1 MKKVRF
7 IYRISGMKKC
17 LVFLL
22 LLIIPRVF
30 AQQPSGTEI
39 YLFDLSMKKNKIT
52 LSNPKNITNRPGYDN
67 QPFFHPDE
75 PVVYYS
81 SADAEGYT
89 DILSHNYRTGN
100 TQRFTNT
107 PEREYSPTV
116 TPDKKF
122 ISCIIQ
128 REDGAQD
135 LGKYPIGGGG
145 PEILINNLTVG
156 YHAWVDDLSVALF
169 VLGQPNTLRWYSLK
183 KNVETQISDNI
194 GRSLHRIPGANAISF
209 VDKSSATWRIRLMDG
224 RNGAIE
230 PIIDALPG
238 QEDLAW
244 TPDGKILMSDG
255 EKIFFWHVGKSE
267 TWEPIEVHSPLSF
280 KGITRMAVNLK
291 GDKLAIVVNE

>member
-1 MKKVRF
+1 MKK
-7 IYRISGMKKC
+7 S
-17 LVFLL
+17 LVILL
-22 LLIIPRVF
+22 LLRLTEVF
-30 AQQPSGTEI
+30 AQQPPGTEI
-39 YLFDLSMKKNKIT
+39 YLFDLSLKKNKIT
-52 LSNPKNITNRPGYDN
+52 LSNPKNITNRSGYDN

-89 DILSHNYRTGN
+89 DIFSHNYRTGV

-128 REDGAQD
+128 REDGAQQ
-135 LGKYPIGGGG
+135 LGKYPISGGGAQ
-145 PEILINNLTVG
+145 IIVNNLTVG
-156 YHAWVDDLSVALF
+156 YHAWVDHVSMVLF
-169 VLGQPNTLRWYSLK
+169 VLGNPNTLRWYSIAK
-183 KNVETQISDNI
+183 RTDTQISDNI
-194 GRSLHRIPGANAISF
+194 GRSLHRIPGTNAISF
-209 VDKSSATWRIRLMDG
+209 VDKSSATWKIRLMDG
-224 RNGAIE
+224 RSGAIE

-238 QEDLAW
+238 QEDLTW
-244 TPDGKILMSDG
+244 TPDGKILMSNG
-255 EKIFFWHVGKSE
+255 EKILFWHVGKSE
-267 TWEPIEVHSPLSF
+267 AWEPVELQSPLSF